1 MYLNTLNSN
10 ILTDTVL
17 PFRTFT
23 ISNHKN
29 QTKKSFKSGLF
40 QTKFLP
46 KNWLFL
52 IFLNQCFHSGQNFW
66 LRPEILAFFQKAR
79 NRPEKA
85 RKGQNLYNLPQ
96 KKPETG
102 QNFAKRAEIYTISQ
116 IPIAV
121 RDGTSRKFDFV
132 WKKLVNF
139 QKNDLKCNKNANFAV
154 WGSKFNNRFSALLF
168 WNVRLEKGQ
177 IFSILGRKV
186 PEFFD
191 FRPELW
197 KKGGQNF

>member
-29 QTKKSFKSGLF
+29 QTKNHLNRAFFGPNFYQKTDFFWFSWISASTQAKISDFG
-40 QTKFLP
+40 QKF
-46 KNWLFL
+46 WLFL
-52 IFLNQCFHSGQNFW
+52 KK
-66 LRPEILAFFQKAR
+66 PEQ
-79 NRPEKA
+79 
-85 RKGQNLYNLPQ
+85 GQ
-96 KKPETG
+96 KKPEKG
-102 QNFAKRAEIYTISQ
+102 QNFAKRPEFYTISHKRSPKQARILQKRAEIYTISQ

-132 WKKLVNF
+132 WKKLANF

-154 WGSKFNNRFSALLF
+154 WGSKFNNRFSAPKKFLGPTVAEIWTVLCLF
-168 WNVRLEKGQ
+168 
-177 IFSILGRKV
+177 
-186 PEFFD
+186 
-191 FRPELW
+191 
-197 KKGGQNF
+197 

>member
-1 MYLNTLNSN
+1 M
-10 ILTDTVL
+10 L
-17 PFRTFT
+17 PLRP
-23 ISNHKN
+23 
-29 QTKKSFKSGLF
+29 
-40 QTKFLP
+40 KFLTSAR
-46 KNWLFL
+46 N
-52 IFLNQCFHSGQNFW
+52 SG
-66 LRPEILAFFQKAR
+66 FFQKAR

-132 WKKLVNF
+132 WKKLANF

-154 WGSKFNNRFSALLF
+154 WGSKFNNRFSAPKKFLGPTVAEIWAVLCLF
-168 WNVRLEKGQ
+168 
-177 IFSILGRKV
+177 
-186 PEFFD
+186 
-191 FRPELW
+191 
-197 KKGGQNF
+197 

>member
-29 QTKKSFKSGLF
+29 QTKNHLNRAFFGPNFYQKTDFFWFSWISASTQAKISDFGQKFCLF
-40 QTKFLP
+40 FRK
-46 KNWLFL
+46 
-52 IFLNQCFHSGQNFW
+52 
-66 LRPEILAFFQKAR
+66 PEIGQKK
-79 NRPEKA
+79 PEKA
-85 RKGQNLYNLPQ
+85 RIYTISHKRSPKQARILQ
-96 KKPETG
+96 
-102 QNFAKRAEIYTISQ
+102 KRAEIYTISQ

-132 WKKLVNF
+132 WKKLANF

-154 WGSKFNNRFSALLF
+154 WGSKFNNRFSAPKKF
-168 WNVRLEKGQ
+168 
-177 IFSILGRKV
+177 LGPTV
-186 PEFFD
+186 AEIWAVLCFF
-191 FRPELW
+191 
-197 KKGGQNF
+197 